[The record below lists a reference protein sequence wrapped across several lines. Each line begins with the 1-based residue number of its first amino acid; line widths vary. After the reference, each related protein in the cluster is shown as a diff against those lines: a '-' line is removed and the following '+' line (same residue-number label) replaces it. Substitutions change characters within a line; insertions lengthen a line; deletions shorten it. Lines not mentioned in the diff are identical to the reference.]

1 MAPRKKTALVPV
13 APPAAEPSP
22 SPAWVDRGWWMAV
35 EYGVLARDKFL
46 KRLPKLRE
54 LGSFKELLEPG
65 GGILYRNL
73 FREEQVQAA
82 WELLT
87 VLRPWQ
93 EQLVVYLNGAQVP
106 LREAE
111 EVLWCA
117 GFLRKER
124 PCRGTT
130 ALKGSRPAGCEGA
143 RVLLGSGRWDERGE
157 GARHAFT
164 FAAVDGQGVL
174 RFDKDALAR
183 FVAAGRNLRC
193 PASPGRDP
201 AAFAAAFEDVRV
213 RELEWPLVAELPA
226 EVRAR
231 LGDEALTG
239 EHGFVLAKGQ
249 PDLDAHAPLEL
260 RAGPEG
266 QVEVRPV
273 SPEGLRNP
281 SIARQVRVAPGVA
294 AVLRQ
299 GLRLRGVR
307 IEEAWVKLG
316 EDDFDR
322 EQRFVLSARVRLGVL
337 ERVELFQGWELSTA
351 PRATAEW
358 SAWADRVC
366 DNLP

>member
-1 MAPRKKTALVPV
+1 MAPRKKTAPPPPAPVPD
-13 APPAAEPSP
+13 APPP
-22 SPAWVDRGWWMAV
+22 PAWVDRGWWMAV

-54 LGSFKELLEPG
+54 LGQFKELLEPDG
-65 GGILYRNL
+65 AILYRNL
-73 FREEQVQAA
+73 FREPEVPAA

-93 EQLVVYLNGAQVP
+93 EQLVVYLNGGQVA
-106 LREAE
+106 LKEAE

-143 RVLLGSGRWDERGE
+143 RVLLGSGRWDERSE
-157 GARHAFT
+157 DARHALT

-201 AAFAAAFEDVRV
+201 AAFAEAFADVRV
-213 RELEWPLVAELPA
+213 RELDWPLVAELPA
-226 EVRAR
+226 AVKEQ
-231 LGDEALTG
+231 LGEAALTG
-239 EHGFVLAKGQ
+239 EHGFVLKKGQ

-260 RAGPEG
+260 RAGPAGE
-266 QVEVRPV
+266 VEVRPASV
-273 SPEGLRNP
+273 EGIRSPA
-281 SIARQVRVAPGVA
+281 IARQVRVPDGVA
-294 AVLRQ
+294 ALLRG

-316 EDDFDR
+316 EDDYDR
-322 EQRFVLSARVRLGVL
+322 EQRFVLSARVRLNPA

-351 PRATAEW
+351 PRASAEW
-358 SAWADRVC
+358 TAWADRVC